1 MKLILL
7 KKKKIILVLLFPFKI
22 LIKILSVNR
31 MFGLASTV
39 LYRYVFKQMN
49 YFYND
54 NSQKLLNR
62 RLKSF
67 LYDLTTLN

>member
-1 MKLILL
+1 I

>member
-1 MKLILL
+1 
-7 KKKKIILVLLFPFKI
+7 
-22 LIKILSVNR
+22 

>member
-7 KKKKIILVLLFPFKI
+7 KKKKIILVLLFPFKL

>member
-7 KKKKIILVLLFPFKI
+7 KKKKVILVLLFPFKI

-54 NSQKLLNR
+54 NSQKLLNW